1 MEHFKFLICLAFFVV
16 ISGCDAKF
24 EEINQRIDGLEDRI
38 EYLEELCARINT
50 NIVSLQTLVNAV
62 QGNDYITS
70 IVPIVAGEDTIGY
83 IITFTKS
90 GPVTIYNGKD
100 GKDGN
105 DGADGLPGNDGK
117 DGYTPQIGVKLD
129 EDGIYY
135 WTLDGDWLL
144 DDAGNKIP
152 VQGADGT
159 DGKDGEDGQ
168 PGTDGQDGVTPQLKI
183 EEGYWYISYDD
194 GLTWTQLG
202 KATGEDGQ
210 DGDSLFESVTEEDGY
225 VYFVLSSGET
235 IIVPKAQKLEIVFE
249 ETEEIGSLPGQTL
262 RLSYTLTGADPETVI
277 ECIPKGTWEA
287 EVEITD
293 YASGCVAVTAPN
305 PMTDGKVVVLANN
318 SAGFSD
324 MKILTFTEGTLT
336 VADDSYELDGNASVL
351 EIEVT
356 TNLDYTVHIPEDAA
370 SWLSIAP
377 ATKSTMRT
385 EILSLSVQE
394 YPVGISRSAVVELR
408 YGDRTLQ
415 SVLIEQT
422 GLVHPSSSIEFE
434 DAVVK
439 DWLVASTSPLIDIN
453 GDGEISYEEAEQCV
467 SLPRTPEN
475 LLSFSEFQYFVKL
488 TEIPDDMFRYCE
500 KMYKIS
506 LPVNISC
513 IGAYGFYQCRSLT
526 EIYLPRSV
534 HKIQECAFS
543 DCVALKIVSMPY
555 GVEIIVDNAFQVCT
569 SLSEITLPESL
580 SEMGE
585 SVFFG
590 CANLETVRFLSAI
603 PPEMPSE
610 PKGDEMFT
618 NCDNLK
624 RIVVPVG
631 SLEAYRAVPALAPYV
646 DLIVEE

>member
-1 MEHFKFLICLAFFVV
+1 MAGIITKLQLVLTVVPCCILIG
-16 ISGCDAKF
+16 GCSAELDRLS
-24 EEINQRIDGLEDRI
+24 NRMDSLEDRI
-38 EYLEELCARINT
+38 GKLEELCAQINT
-50 NIVSLQTLVNAV
+50 NVASLQTLIDAV
-62 QGNDYITS
+62 QSNDYITS
-70 IVPIVAGEDTIGY
+70 VTPIVEDEDTVGY
-83 IITFTKS
+83 TITFTKS
-90 GPVTIYNGKD
+90 GPITIYNGED
-100 GKDGN
+100 GKDGQN
-105 DGADGLPGNDGK
+105 
-117 DGYTPQIGVKLD
+117 GYTPEIGIRQD
-129 EDGIYY
+129 TDGVYY
-135 WTLDGDWLL
+135 WTLDGEWL
-144 DDAGNKIP
+144 
-152 VQGADGT
+152 
-159 DGKDGEDGQ
+159 KDGSGDKISAE
-168 PGTDGQDGVTPQLKI
+168 GVTPQLKI
-183 EEGYWYISYDD
+183 EDGYWYVSYDD

-225 VYFVLSSGET
+225 VYFVLSNGET
-235 IIVPKAQKLEIVFE
+235 IIVPEAQKLEIVFE

-262 RLSYTLTGADPETVI
+262 RLPYTLTGADPETVI
-277 ECIPKGTWEA
+277 ECISKGAWEA

-534 HKIQECAFS
+534 HKIQEYAFS

>member
-1 MEHFKFLICLAFFVV
+1 MC
-16 ISGCDAKF
+16 GCSAELDR
-24 EEINQRIDGLEDRI
+24 INGRIDGLEERI
-38 EYLEELCARINT
+38 EVLEELCAQINT
-50 NIVSLQTLVNAV
+50 NVASLQTLIDAV
-62 QGNDYITS
+62 QSNDYITS
-70 IVPIVAGEDTIGY
+70 VTPIVEDEDTVGY
-83 IITFTKS
+83 TITFTKS
-90 GPVTIYNGKD
+90 GPITIYNGED
-100 GKDGN
+100 GKDGQN
-105 DGADGLPGNDGK
+105 
-117 DGYTPQIGVKLD
+117 GYTPEIGIRQD
-129 EDGIYY
+129 TDGVYY
-135 WTLDGDWLL
+135 WTLDGEWL
-144 DDAGNKIP
+144 
-152 VQGADGT
+152 
-159 DGKDGEDGQ
+159 KDGSGDKISAE
-168 PGTDGQDGVTPQLKI
+168 GVTPQLKI
-183 EEGYWYISYDD
+183 EDGFWYVLYDD

-225 VYFVLSSGET
+225 VYFVLSNGET
-235 IIVPKAQKLEIVFE
+235 IIVPEAQKLEIVFE

-262 RLSYTLTGADPETVI
+262 RLPYTLTGADPETVI
-277 ECIPKGTWEA
+277 ECISKGAWEA

-377 ATKSTMRT
+377 TTKSTMRT
-385 EILSLSVQE
+385 ETLSLSVQG
-394 YPVGISRSAVVELR
+394 YPVGISRCAVVELR

-415 SVLIEQT
+415 SVSIEQT
-422 GLVHPSSSIEFE
+422 GLVHPSTPIEFE

-439 DWLVASTSPLIDIN
+439 DWLVASTSPLIDLN
-453 GDGEISYEEAEQCV
+453 KDGEISYEEAEQCV
-467 SLPRTPEN
+467 SLPRVPGN
-475 LLSFSEFQYFVKL
+475 LLAFSEFQYFVKL
-488 TEIPDDMFRYCE
+488 TEIPDDMFGWCE
-500 KMYKIS
+500 QMYKIS

-534 HKIQECAFS
+534 HKIQEYAFS

-631 SLEAYRAVPALAPYV
+631 SLEAYQAVPALAPYV

>member
-1 MEHFKFLICLAFFVV
+1 MTFSSILVF
-16 ISGCDAKF
+16 GCSTELDR
-24 EEINQRIDGLEDRI
+24 INGRIDGLEGRI
-38 EYLEELCARINT
+38 EALEELCAQINT
-50 NIVSLQTLVNAV
+50 NVASLQKLIDAV
-62 QGNDYITS
+62 QSNDYITS
-70 IVPIVAGEDTIGY
+70 VTPIVEDEDTVGY
-83 IITFTKS
+83 TITFTKS
-90 GPVTIYNGKD
+90 GPITIYNGEN
-100 GKDGN
+100 GKDGQN
-105 DGADGLPGNDGK
+105 
-117 DGYTPQIGVKLD
+117 GYTPEIGIRQD
-129 EDGIYY
+129 TDGVYY
-135 WTLDGDWLL
+135 WTLDGEWL
-144 DDAGNKIP
+144 
-152 VQGADGT
+152 
-159 DGKDGEDGQ
+159 KDGSGDKISAE
-168 PGTDGQDGVTPQLKI
+168 GVTPQLKI
-183 EEGYWYISYDD
+183 EDGFWYVSYDD
-194 GLTWTQLG
+194 GLTWIQLG

-225 VYFVLSSGET
+225 VYFVLSGGET

-277 ECIPKGTWEA
+277 ECISKGAWEA

-324 MKILTFTEGTLT
+324 MKILTFTEGTLM
-336 VADDSYELDGNASVL
+336 VADDIYELDGNASVL

-370 SWLSIAP
+370 SWLSMAP

-385 EILSLSVQE
+385 ETLSLSVQE

-415 SVLIEQT
+415 SVSIEQT
-422 GLVHPSSSIEFE
+422 GLVHPSTPIEFE

-439 DWLVASTSPLIDIN
+439 DWLVASTSPLIDLN
-453 GDGEISYEEAEQCV
+453 KDGEISYEEAEQCV
-467 SLPRTPEN
+467 SLPSVPEN

-488 TEIPDDMFRYCE
+488 TEIPDDMFWMCE

-534 HKIQECAFS
+534 HKIQEYAFS

-555 GVEIIVDNAFQVCT
+555 GVEIIVDNAFQMCT

-585 SVFFG
+585 SIFFG
-590 CANLETVRFLSAI
+590 CYSLKTVRFLSAI

-624 RIVVPVG
+624 RIVVPAG

>member
-1 MEHFKFLICLAFFVV
+1 MKHLKFLVCFAFLSA
-16 ISGCDAKF
+16 IAGCNASF

-38 EYLEELCARINT
+38 EQLEELCTQINT
-50 NIVSLQTLVNAV
+50 NIASLQTLVNAV
-62 QGNDYITS
+62 QNNDYITS
-70 IVPIVAGEDTIGY
+70 ITPIVEGEDIVGY
-83 IITFTKS
+83 TITFTKS
-90 GPVTIYNGKD
+90 GPVTIYNGE
-100 GKDGN
+100 
-105 DGADGLPGNDGK
+105 DGADGLPGADGK
-117 DGYTPQIGVKLD
+117 DGADGYTPQMGVKQD

-152 VQGADGT
+152 AQGADGA
-159 DGKDGEDGQ
+159 DGEDGQ
-168 PGTDGQDGVTPQLKI
+168 PGADGQDGVTPQLKI
-183 EEGYWYISYDD
+183 EERYWYISYDD

-210 DGDSLFESVTEEDGY
+210 DGDSLFESVTEENGY

-305 PMTDGKVVVLANN
+305 PMMDGKVVVLANN

-356 TNLDYTVHIPEDAA
+356 TNLDYTVHIPEYAA

-385 EILSLSVQE
+385 EILSLSVQG

-415 SVLIEQT
+415 SVLIEQN
-422 GLVHPSSSIEFE
+422 GLVHPSSPIEFE

-439 DWLVASTSPLIDIN
+439 DWLVASASPLIDIN
-453 GDGEISYEEAEQCV
+453 GDGEISYEEAGQCV
-467 SLPRTPEN
+467 SLPGTPEN

-488 TEIPDDMFRYCE
+488 TEIPDDMFRWCE

-534 HKIQECAFS
+534 HKIQEYAFS

>member
-1 MEHFKFLICLAFFVV
+1 MAGIITKLKLVLTVVPCCILIG
-16 ISGCDAKF
+16 GCSAELDRLS
-24 EEINQRIDGLEDRI
+24 NRMDSLEDRI
-38 EYLEELCARINT
+38 GKLEELCAQINT
-50 NIVSLQTLVNAV
+50 NVASLQTLIDAV
-62 QGNDYITS
+62 QSNDYITS
-70 IVPIVAGEDTIGY
+70 VTPIVEDEDTVGY
-83 IITFTKS
+83 TITFTKS
-90 GPVTIYNGKD
+90 GPITIYNGED
-100 GKDGN
+100 GKDGQN
-105 DGADGLPGNDGK
+105 
-117 DGYTPQIGVKLD
+117 GYTPEIGIRQD
-129 EDGIYY
+129 TDGVYY
-135 WTLDGDWLL
+135 WTLDREWL
-144 DDAGNKIP
+144 
-152 VQGADGT
+152 
-159 DGKDGEDGQ
+159 KDGSGDKISAE
-168 PGTDGQDGVTPQLKI
+168 GVTPQLKI
-183 EEGYWYISYDD
+183 EDGFWYVSYDD

-210 DGDSLFESVTEEDGY
+210 DGDSLFESVTEENGY

-305 PMTDGKVVVLANN
+305 PMMDGKVVVLANN

-385 EILSLSVQE
+385 EILSLSVQG

-415 SVLIEQT
+415 SVLIEQN
-422 GLVHPSSSIEFE
+422 GLVHPSSPIEFE

-439 DWLVASTSPLIDIN
+439 DWLVASASPLIDIN
-453 GDGEISYEEAEQCV
+453 GDGEISYEEAGQCV
-467 SLPRTPEN
+467 SLPGTPEN

-488 TEIPDDMFRYCE
+488 TEIPDDMFRWCE

-534 HKIQECAFS
+534 HKIQEFAFS
-543 DCVALKIVSMPY
+543 DCVALKIVSMQD
-555 GVEIIVDNAFQVCT
+555 GVEIILKNAFQMCT

-585 SVFFG
+585 SIFFG
-590 CANLETVRFLSAI
+590 CYNLETVRFLSAI

-618 NCDNLK
+618 NCYNLK
-624 RIVVPVG
+624 RIVVPAG
-631 SLEAYRAVPALAPYV
+631 SLETYRAVPALAPYV